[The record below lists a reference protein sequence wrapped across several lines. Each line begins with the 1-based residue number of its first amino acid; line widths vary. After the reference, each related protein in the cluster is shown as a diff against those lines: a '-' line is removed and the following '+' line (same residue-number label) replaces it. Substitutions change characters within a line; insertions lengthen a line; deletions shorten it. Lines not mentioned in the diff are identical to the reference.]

1 MYISYIDR
9 FQYRDDARVSHPRP
23 GIRLQPEKG
32 FDMNR
37 GSISLAA
44 LLWLI
49 IGFLVIYPLS
59 ILVLESFK
67 IAPTDTWG
75 IGNYLEF
82 FRDTYYLKTFAN
94 TLVLSSLVLLTAT
107 LFGVPLA
114 YILARYRQW
123 GKTVFTAL
131 ILLPIV
137 LPAYA
142 GVFAFIIFFGKY
154 GTVNLLLMDS
164 GLIEAP
170 INFIYGLHG
179 LVFVQALHMLPFIVL
194 GLSAGFTNIDPCF
207 EEAAEV
213 EGASGFRRF
222 FTVSLPL
229 CTPSYLAGA
238 VIVFLWPFTDWLTPL
253 ILGQVDF
260 LPSVAYI
267 NIAYHFT
274 DVHRKYLGI
283 VAVIVS
289 SLVCISLFLLA
300 RWWVERKKYTGLS
313 KGTTSEGRV
322 IEPSPLVKSGAY
334 LYMFFIAGLVLLI
347 PIVLGL
353 SAFSRR
359 WVLEP
364 FPTYWT
370 LDNFRL
376 ILLESPLLIK
386 NSFLFSGVALL
397 FGIAFGLPA
406 AYIIVRTQVPGKDAL
421 DFVITLMLAFPG
433 MAVGVAYLFG
443 FWEGIPLARY
453 WIIMPLA
460 LFARRLPY
468 FLRMAHSSYLQLDSS
483 LEEASEVSGVGKLRT
498 FFSISLPLLLKG
510 VLVGVV
516 MFFIMAFQEISTAIF
531 LYRGGWETLPIGI
544 YLNWHRGM
552 EFGIAAAMAFL
563 MIVITFILLLIISR
577 VAGGILKAAWG
588 PGGT

>member
-1 MYISYIDR
+1 MS
-9 FQYRDDARVSHPRP
+9 
-23 GIRLQPEKG
+23 
-32 FDMNR
+32 R
-37 GSISLAA
+37 GNFFLAA
-44 LLWLI
+44 LLWSI
-49 IGFLVIYPLS
+49 IAFLVLYPLS
-59 ILVLESFK
+59 ILMLESFK
-67 IAPTDTWG
+67 IAGTDNFG
-75 IGNYLEF
+75 IGNYLGF
-82 FRDTYYLKTFAN
+82 FQDTYYLKTFGN
-94 TLVLSSLVLLTAT
+94 TLVLSTLVLLTTT
-107 LFGVPLA
+107 LFGIPLS
-114 YILARYRQW
+114 YILARYRQH

-154 GTVNLLLMDS
+154 GTMNLLLMDA
-164 GLIEAP
+164 GLIEKP

-179 LVFVQALHMLPFIVL
+179 LVFIQSLHMLPFIVL
-194 GLSAGFTNIDPCF
+194 SLSAGFTNIDPSF

-213 EGASGFRRF
+213 EGASGFWRF
-222 FTVSLPL
+222 MTVTLPL
-229 CTPSYLAGA
+229 CTPTYLAGA

-253 ILGQVDF
+253 ILGQLDF

-274 DVHRKYLGI
+274 DMQRKYMGI
-283 VAVIVS
+283 VAVVVS
-289 SLVCISLFLLA
+289 SIVCITLFLLA

-322 IEPSPLVKSGAY
+322 IDPSTAVKVGSYAY
-334 LYMFFIAGLVLLI
+334 MIFIAALVLLI

-359 WVLEP
+359 WVFEP

-370 LDNFRL
+370 LDNFRV
-376 ILLESPLLIK
+376 ILMESPLLIK
-386 NSFLFSGVALL
+386 NSFLYSGIALL
-397 FGIAFGLPA
+397 FGIVFGLPA
-406 AYIIVRTQVPGKDAL
+406 AYLIVRTRVPGKDAL

-433 MAVGVAYLFG
+433 MAVGVSYLLA
-443 FWEGIPLARY
+443 FWRGIPLAQY

-468 FLRMAHSSYLQLDSS
+468 FLRMAHSSYLQLDVS
-483 LEEASEVSGVGKLRT
+483 LEEASEVSGAGKLRT
-498 FFSISLPLLLKG
+498 FTSISLPLLLKG
-510 VLVGVV
+510 ILVGVV

-563 MIVITFILLLIISR
+563 MIVITFILLLIIAR
-577 VAGGILKAAWG
+577 IGGGILKAAWQS
-588 PGGT
+588 GGK

>member
-1 MYISYIDR
+1 MS
-9 FQYRDDARVSHPRP
+9 
-23 GIRLQPEKG
+23 
-32 FDMNR
+32 R
-37 GSISLAA
+37 GNTFLAT
-44 LLWLI
+44 LLWLVLA
-49 IGFLVIYPLS
+49 FLVVYPLS
-59 ILVLESFK
+59 ILLGESFR
-67 IAPTDTWG
+67 IAGTDASG
-75 IGNYLEF
+75 LSNYLEF

-94 TLVLSSLVLLTAT
+94 TLVLSTLVLLTT
-107 LFGVPLA
+107 TVFGVPLA
-114 YILARYRQW
+114 YILARYRQR

-131 ILLPIV
+131 TLLPIV

-154 GTVNLLLMDS
+154 GTLNLFLTAA
-164 GLIEAP
+164 GLTKAP

-179 LVFVQALHMLPFIVL
+179 LVFVQSLHMLPFIVL
-194 GLSAGFTNIDPCF
+194 GLSAGFTNIDPSF

-213 EGASGFRRF
+213 EGASGFWRF
-222 FTVSLPL
+222 ITVTLPL
-229 CTPSYLAGA
+229 CAPSYLAGA

-274 DVHRKYLGI
+274 DMHRKSMGI
-283 VAVIVS
+283 VAVVVASI
-289 SLVCISLFLLA
+289 VCIGLFLLA

-322 IEPSPLVKSGAY
+322 IEPGPLLKFAAY
-334 LYMFFIAGLVLLI
+334 GYMFFIAAVVLLI
-347 PIVLGL
+347 PVVLGL
-353 SAFSRR
+353 AAFSRR

-364 FPTYWT
+364 LPTYWT

-376 ILLESPLLIK
+376 ILRDSPLYIR
-386 NSFLFSGVALL
+386 NSFLFSVIALL

-406 AYIIVRTQVPGKDAL
+406 AYIIVRTRVPGRNML

-433 MAVGVAYLFG
+433 MAVGVSYLLA
-443 FWEGIPLARY
+443 FWQSIPLARY
-453 WIIMPLA
+453 WLIMPLA

-468 FLRMAHSSYLQLDSS
+468 FLRMAHASYLQLDVS
-483 LEEASEVSGVGKLRT
+483 LEEASEVSGAGKLRT
-498 FFSISLPLLLKG
+498 FLNISLPLLLKG

-552 EFGIAAAMAFL
+552 EFGIAAAMAFV
-563 MIVITFILLLIISR
+563 MIVITFVLLLIISR
-577 VAGGILKAAWG
+577 IAGGILKAAWG

>member
-1 MYISYIDR
+1 MS
-9 FQYRDDARVSHPRP
+9 
-23 GIRLQPEKG
+23 
-32 FDMNR
+32 R
-37 GSISLAA
+37 GNISLAA
-44 LLWLI
+44 LLWLVI
-49 IGFLVIYPLS
+49 AFLLIYPLS

-67 IAPTDTWG
+67 IAGTDSWG
-75 IGNYLEF
+75 IKNYLEF
-82 FRDTYYLKTFAN
+82 FQDTYYLKTFGN
-94 TLVLSSLVLLTAT
+94 TLLLSTLVLLTT
-107 LFGVPLA
+107 TVFGVPLA
-114 YILARYRQW
+114 YILARYRHW

-137 LPAYA
+137 LPAFA

-154 GTVNLLLMDS
+154 GTLNLLLMET
-164 GLIEAP
+164 GLIKTP

-179 LVFVQALHMLPFIVL
+179 LVFIQSLHMLPFIVL

-222 FTVSLPL
+222 FTVTLPL
-229 CTPSYLAGA
+229 CTPTYLAGA

-253 ILGQVDF
+253 ILGQIDF
-260 LPSVAYI
+260 LPSTAYI

-274 DVHRKYLGI
+274 DMHRKYMGI
-283 VAVIVS
+283 VAVVVS
-289 SLVCISLFLLA
+289 SIVCITLFLLA

-322 IEPSPLVKSGAY
+322 IEPGGLVKLGAY

-353 SAFSRR
+353 AAFSRR

-370 LDNFRL
+370 LENFRV
-376 ILLESPLLIK
+376 ILLETPLLIQ
-386 NSFLFSGVALL
+386 NSFVFSGLALL

-406 AYIIVRTQVPGKDAL
+406 AYIIVRTRVPGRHAL

-433 MAVGVAYLFG
+433 IAVGVGYLLA
-443 FWEGIPLARY
+443 FWKGIPLATH

-468 FLRMAHSSYLQLDSS
+468 FLRMAHSSYLQLDIS
-483 LEEASEVSGVGKLRT
+483 LEEASEVSGAGKLRT
-498 FFSISLPLLLKG
+498 FLNISLPLLLKG

-577 VAGGILKAAWG
+577 IGGGILKAAWG
-588 PGGT
+588 PGET

>member
-1 MYISYIDR
+1 
-9 FQYRDDARVSHPRP
+9 
-23 GIRLQPEKG
+23 
-32 FDMNR
+32 MNR
-37 GSISLAA
+37 GNIFLSAILWSIIA
-44 LLWLI
+44 
-49 IGFLVIYPLS
+49 FLVVYPLS
-59 ILVLESFK
+59 ILLVESFK
-67 IAPTDTWG
+67 IAETGGWG
-75 IGNYLEF
+75 ISNYLEF
-82 FRDTYYLKTFAN
+82 FKDTYYLKTFGN
-94 TLVLSSLVLLTAT
+94 TLFLSTLVLLTTT
-107 LFGVPLA
+107 LFGIPLS
-114 YILARYRQW
+114 YILARYRQR

-142 GVFAFIIFFGKY
+142 GVFAFIIFFGRF
-154 GTVNLLLMDS
+154 GTVNLLLIDM
-164 GLIEAP
+164 GLIKEP

-179 LVFVQALHMLPFIVL
+179 LVFVQSLHMLPFIVL
-194 GLSAGFTNIDPCF
+194 SLSAGFTNIDPCF

-213 EGASGFRRF
+213 EGASGFWRF
-222 FTVSLPL
+222 LTVTLPL
-229 CTPSYLAGA
+229 CTPTYLAGA

-274 DVHRKYLGI
+274 DMHRKYMGI
-283 VAVIVS
+283 VAVVVS
-289 SLVCISLFLLA
+289 SIVCITLFLLA

-313 KGTTSEGRV
+313 KGTTAEGRV
-322 IEPSPLVKSGAY
+322 IEPSPLVKVGSY
-334 LYMFFIAGLVLLI
+334 VYMIFIALLVLLI

-353 SAFSRR
+353 AAFSRR

-364 FPTYWT
+364 FPSYWT
-370 LDNFRL
+370 LENFRL
-376 ILLESPLLIK
+376 ILLESPGLIM
-386 NSFLFSGVALL
+386 NSFKFSLIALL
-397 FGIAFGLPA
+397 FGIVFGLPA
-406 AYIIVRTQVPGKDAL
+406 AYLIVRTRMPGRDAL

-433 MAVGVAYLFG
+433 IAVGVSYLLG
-443 FWEGIPLARY
+443 FWKTTPVPLADY
-453 WIIMPLA
+453 WIIMALA

-468 FLRMAHSSYLQLDSS
+468 FLRMAHASYLQLDIS
-483 LEEASEVSGVGKLRT
+483 LEEASEVSGAGKIRT
-498 FFSISLPLLLKG
+498 FFNISLPLLLKG

-531 LYRGGWETLPIGI
+531 LYKGGWETLPIGI

-577 VAGGILKAAWG
+577 ISGGVLKAAWG

>member
-1 MYISYIDR
+1 
-9 FQYRDDARVSHPRP
+9 
-23 GIRLQPEKG
+23 
-32 FDMNR
+32 
-37 GSISLAA
+37 
-44 LLWLI
+44 
-49 IGFLVIYPLS
+49 
-59 ILVLESFK
+59 
-67 IAPTDTWG
+67 
-75 IGNYLEF
+75 
-82 FRDTYYLKTFAN
+82 
-94 TLVLSSLVLLTAT
+94 
-107 LFGVPLA
+107 
-114 YILARYRQW
+114 
-123 GKTVFTAL
+123 
-131 ILLPIV
+131 LPIV
-137 LPAYA
+137 LPAFA

-154 GTVNLLLMDS
+154 GTLNLLLMDT
-164 GLIEAP
+164 GLIKTP
-170 INFIYGLHG
+170 INFIYGIHG
-179 LVFVQALHMLPFIVL
+179 LVFVQSLHMLPFIVL

-222 FTVSLPL
+222 FTVTLPL
-229 CTPSYLAGA
+229 CTPTYMAGA

-274 DVHRKYLGI
+274 DVHRKFMGI

-289 SLVCISLFLLA
+289 SIVCIGLFLLA

-313 KGTTSEGRV
+313 KGTTAEGRV
-322 IEPSPLVKSGAY
+322 IEPSPLVKLGAY
-334 LYMFFIAGLVLLI
+334 VYMIFIAILVLLI

-359 WVLEP
+359 WVFEP

-370 LDNFRL
+370 LENFRV
-376 ILLESPLLIK
+376 ILLESPLLIQ
-386 NSFLFSGVALL
+386 NSFVYSGIALL

-406 AYIIVRTQVPGKDAL
+406 AYIIVRTRVPGRNAL

-433 MAVGVAYLFG
+433 IAVGVGYLLG
-443 FWEGIPLARY
+443 FWKGIPLAQY

-468 FLRMAHSSYLQLDSS
+468 FLRMAHSSYLQLDIS
-483 LEEASEVSGVGKLRT
+483 LEEASEVAGAGKLRT
-498 FFSISLPLLLKG
+498 FFNISLPLLIKG

>member
-1 MYISYIDR
+1 MS
-9 FQYRDDARVSHPRP
+9 
-23 GIRLQPEKG
+23 
-32 FDMNR
+32 R

-44 LLWLI
+44 LLWLVI
-49 IGFLVIYPLS
+49 AFLVLYPLS
-59 ILVLESFK
+59 ILVMESFK
-67 IAPTDTWG
+67 IAETGGWG

-82 FRDTYYLKTFAN
+82 FQDAYYLKTFVN
-94 TLVLSSLVLLTAT
+94 TLLLSTLVLLTT
-107 LFGVPLA
+107 TIFGVPLA
-114 YILARYRQW
+114 YILARYRHW

-137 LPAYA
+137 LPAFA

-154 GTVNLLLMDS
+154 GTVNLLLMEI
-164 GLIEAP
+164 GLTEQP

-179 LVFVQALHMLPFIVL
+179 LVFIQSLHMLPFIVL
-194 GLSAGFTNIDPCF
+194 GLAAGFTNIDPSF

-222 FTVSLPL
+222 FTVTLPL

-238 VIVFLWPFTDWLTPL
+238 VLVFLWPFTDWLTPL

-260 LPSVAYI
+260 LPSVSYI
-267 NIAYHFT
+267 NISYHFT
-274 DVHRKYLGI
+274 DMHRKHMGI
-283 VAVIVS
+283 VAVVVS
-289 SLVCISLFLLA
+289 SIVCISLFLLA
-300 RWWVERKKYTGLS
+300 RWWVEKKKYTGLS

-322 IEPSPLVKSGAY
+322 IEPSALVKSGAY
-334 LYMFFIAGLVLLI
+334 VYMIFISILVLLI

-359 WVLEP
+359 WVFEP

-370 LDNFRL
+370 LENFRL
-376 ILLESPLLIK
+376 ILLESPVLIK
-386 NSFLFSGVALL
+386 NSFLFSGIALI
-397 FGIAFGLPA
+397 FGIAFGLPV
-406 AYIIVRTQVPGKDAL
+406 AYLIVRTRVPGKDAL

-433 MAVGVAYLFG
+433 IAIGVSYILA
-443 FWEGIPLARY
+443 FWKGIPLAHY

-468 FLRMAHSSYLQLDSS
+468 FLRMAHASYLQLDPS
-483 LEEASEVSGVGKLRT
+483 LEEASEVSGAGKLRT
-498 FFSISLPLLLKG
+498 FFYISLPLLLKG

-563 MIVITFILLLIISR
+563 MIVITFILLLIISKI
-577 VAGGILKAAWG
+577 GGGVLKAAWG
-588 PGGT
+588 SGEK

>member
-1 MYISYIDR
+1 MS
-9 FQYRDDARVSHPRP
+9 
-23 GIRLQPEKG
+23 
-32 FDMNR
+32 R
-37 GSISLAA
+37 GNFFLATLLWSIIA
-44 LLWLI
+44 LLVL
-49 IGFLVIYPLS
+49 YPLS
-59 ILVLESFK
+59 ILMLESFK
-67 IAPTDTWG
+67 IAGTDNFG
-75 IGNYLEF
+75 IGNYLGF
-82 FRDTYYLKTFAN
+82 FQDTYYLKTFGN
-94 TLVLSSLVLLTAT
+94 TLVLSTLVLLTTT
-107 LFGVPLA
+107 LFGIPLS
-114 YILARYRQW
+114 YILARYRQH

-154 GTVNLLLMDS
+154 GTLNLLLMDT
-164 GLIEAP
+164 GLIAKP

-179 LVFVQALHMLPFIVL
+179 LVFIQSLHLLPFIVL
-194 GLSAGFTNIDPCF
+194 SLAAGFTNIDPSF

-213 EGASGFRRF
+213 EGASGFWRF
-222 FTVSLPL
+222 MTVTLPL
-229 CTPSYLAGA
+229 CTPTYLAGA

-274 DVHRKYLGI
+274 DMQRKYMGI
-283 VAVIVS
+283 VAVVIS
-289 SLVCISLFLLA
+289 SVVCIALFLLA

-322 IEPSPLVKSGAY
+322 IEPSAAIKVGSY
-334 LYMFFIAGLVLLI
+334 VYMIFIAALVLLI

-359 WVLEP
+359 WVFEP

-370 LDNFRL
+370 LDNFRV
-376 ILLESPLLIK
+376 ILMESPLLIK
-386 NSFLFSGVALL
+386 NSFLFSGIALV
-397 FGIAFGLPA
+397 FGIVFGLPA
-406 AYIIVRTQVPGKDAL
+406 AYLIVRTRMPGKDAL

-433 MAVGVAYLFG
+433 MAVGVSYLLA
-443 FWEGIPLARY
+443 FWRGIPLAQY

-468 FLRMAHSSYLQLDSS
+468 FLRMAHSSYLQLDVS
-483 LEEASEVSGVGKLRT
+483 LEEASEVSGAGKLRT
-498 FFSISLPLLLKG
+498 FTSISLPLLLKG

-563 MIVITFILLLIISR
+563 MIVITFILLLIIAR
-577 VAGGILKAAWG
+577 IGGGILKAAWQS
-588 PGGT
+588 GGK

>member
-1 MYISYIDR
+1 MS
-9 FQYRDDARVSHPRP
+9 
-23 GIRLQPEKG
+23 
-32 FDMNR
+32 R
-37 GSISLAA
+37 GNFLLASF
-44 LLWLI
+44 LWLVI
-49 IGFLVIYPLS
+49 ALLVIYPLS
-59 ILVLESFK
+59 ILLLESFK
-67 IAPTDTWG
+67 ITESGGGGWG
-75 IGNYLEF
+75 LANYIEF
-82 FRDTYYLKTFAN
+82 FQDTYYLKTFGN
-94 TLVLSSLVLLTAT
+94 TLLLSTLVLLTST
-107 LFGVPLA
+107 VFGIPLA
-114 YILARYRQW
+114 YILARYRQY
-123 GKTVFTAL
+123 GKTLFTAL

-142 GVFAFIIFFGKY
+142 GVFAFIIFFGKF
-154 GTVNLLLMDS
+154 GTVNLLLMNT
-164 GLIEAP
+164 GLIEKP
-170 INFIYGLHG
+170 LNFIYGYHG
-179 LVFVQALHMLPFIVL
+179 LVFIQALHMLPFIVL
-194 GLSAGFTNIDPCF
+194 SLSAGFTNIDPAF

-222 FTVSLPL
+222 ITVTLPL

-274 DVHRKYLGI
+274 DIHRKYMGI
-283 VAVIVS
+283 VAVVVS
-289 SLVCISLFLLA
+289 SVVCIGLFLVA

-322 IEPSPLVKSGAY
+322 IEPGVLLKSLSY
-334 LYMFFIAGLVLLI
+334 LYMIFIAALVLLI

-359 WVLEP
+359 WVFEP
-364 FPTYWT
+364 FPTHWT
-370 LDNFRL
+370 LENFKV
-376 ILLESPLLIK
+376 ILLETPLMIQ
-386 NSFLFSGVALL
+386 NSFVFSAIALAFGVL
-397 FGIAFGLPA
+397 FGLPA
-406 AYIIVRTQVPGKDAL
+406 AYLIVRTHVPGKNAM
-421 DFVITLMLAFPG
+421 DFMITLMLAFPG
-433 MAVGVAYLFG
+433 IAVGVSYLLA
-443 FWEGIPLARY
+443 FWKGIPLATH

-468 FLRMAHSSYLQLDSS
+468 FLRMAHSSYLQLDVS
-483 LEEASEVSGVGKLRT
+483 LEEASEVSGVGKFRT
-498 FFSISLPLLLKG
+498 FLSISLPLLLKG

-544 YLNWHRGM
+544 FLNWHRGM

-563 MIVITFILLLIISR
+563 MIVITFILLLIIAR
-577 VAGGILKAAWG
+577 IGGGILKAAWG
-588 PGGT
+588 PGTR

>member
-1 MYISYIDR
+1 MS
-9 FQYRDDARVSHPRP
+9 
-23 GIRLQPEKG
+23 
-32 FDMNR
+32 R
-37 GSISLAA
+37 GNISLATF
-44 LLWLI
+44 LWLVI
-49 IGFLVIYPLS
+49 AFFVVYPLSFLVIQ
-59 ILVLESFK
+59 SFK
-67 IAPTDTWG
+67 LTGTDIWSLA
-75 IGNYLEF
+75 NYLEF
-82 FRDTYYLKTFAN
+82 FQDTYYLKTFAN
-94 TLVLSSLVLLTAT
+94 TLWLSTLVLITT
-107 LFGVPLA
+107 TIFGVPLA
-114 YILARYRQW
+114 YILARYPQR
-123 GKTVFTAL
+123 GKTLFTAL

-142 GVFAFIIFFGKY
+142 GVFAFVIFFGKF
-154 GTVNLLLMDS
+154 GTLNLLLMEA
-164 GLIEAP
+164 GLIETP
-170 INFIYGLHG
+170 VNFIFGLHG

-213 EGASGFRRF
+213 EGASGLRRF

-274 DVHRKYLGI
+274 DMHRKTMGI
-283 VAVIVS
+283 VAVVVS
-289 SLVCISLFLLA
+289 SVVCITLFLLA
-300 RWWVERKKYTGLS
+300 RYWVERKKYTGLS

-322 IEPSPLVKSGAY
+322 IEPGPVVKVGAY
-334 LYMFFIAGLVLLI
+334 LYMLFISVLVLLV
-347 PIVLGL
+347 PFVLGL
-353 SAFSRR
+353 AAFSRR
-359 WVLEP
+359 WVFEP

-370 LDNFRL
+370 LDNFRA
-376 ILLESPLLIK
+376 ILMESPLLIQ
-386 NSFLFSGVALL
+386 NSFVYSAVALV
-397 FGIAFGLPA
+397 FGVAFGLPA
-406 AYIIVRTQVPGKDAL
+406 AYVIVRTKVPGKDAL

-433 MAVGVAYLFG
+433 MAVGVSYLLA
-443 FWEGIPLARY
+443 FWQGIPLATH

-483 LEEASEVSGVGKLRT
+483 LEEASEVSGVGKFRT
-498 FFSISLPLLLKG
+498 FLYISLPLLVKG

-577 VAGGILKAAWG
+577 IAGGILKAAWG
-588 PGGT
+588 PGSR

>member
-1 MYISYIDR
+1 MS
-9 FQYRDDARVSHPRP
+9 
-23 GIRLQPEKG
+23 
-32 FDMNR
+32 R
-37 GSISLAA
+37 GNISLAA
-44 LLWLI
+44 LLWLVI
-49 IGFLVIYPLS
+49 AFLVLYPMS
-59 ILVLESFK
+59 ILVLQSLK
-67 IAPTDTWG
+67 IAETDTWG
-75 IGNYLEF
+75 INNYLEF
-82 FRDTYYLKTFAN
+82 FQDTYYLKTFGN
-94 TLVLSSLVLLTAT
+94 TLLLSTLVLLTTT
-107 LFGVPLA
+107 LFGIPLA
-114 YILARYRQW
+114 YILARYRHW

-137 LPAYA
+137 LPAFA

-154 GTVNLLLMDS
+154 GTLNLLLMEI
-164 GLIEAP
+164 GLIKTP
-170 INFIYGLHG
+170 VNFIYGIHG
-179 LVFVQALHMLPFIVL
+179 LVFIQSLHMLPFIVL

-222 FTVSLPL
+222 FTVTLPL
-229 CTPSYLAGA
+229 CTPTYMAGA

-274 DVHRKYLGI
+274 DVHRKFMGI

-289 SLVCISLFLLA
+289 SIVCIGLFLLA

-313 KGTTSEGRV
+313 KGTTAEGRV
-322 IEPSPLVKSGAY
+322 IEPSPLVKLGAY
-334 LYMFFIAGLVLLI
+334 VYMIFIAILVLLI

-359 WVLEP
+359 WVFEP

-370 LDNFRL
+370 LENFRV
-376 ILLESPLLIK
+376 ILLESPLLIQ
-386 NSFLFSGVALL
+386 NSFVYSGIALL

-406 AYIIVRTQVPGKDAL
+406 AYIIVRTRVPGRNAL

-433 MAVGVAYLFG
+433 IAVGVGYLLG
-443 FWEGIPLARY
+443 FWKGIPLAQY

-468 FLRMAHSSYLQLDSS
+468 FLRMAHSSYLQLDIS
-483 LEEASEVSGVGKLRT
+483 LEEASEVAGAGKLRT
-498 FFSISLPLLLKG
+498 FFNISLPLLIKG

>member
-1 MYISYIDR
+1 MS
-9 FQYRDDARVSHPRP
+9 
-23 GIRLQPEKG
+23 
-32 FDMNR
+32 R
-37 GSISLAA
+37 GNFSLTAFLWAVIA
-44 LLWLI
+44 LL
-49 IGFLVIYPLS
+49 VVYPLS
-59 ILVLESFK
+59 ILVLESFR
-67 IAPTDTWG
+67 IAESAGWG
-75 IGNYLEF
+75 IHNYLEF
-82 FRDTYYLKTFAN
+82 FQDTYYLKTFGN
-94 TLVLSSLVLLTAT
+94 TLVLSTLVLLATT
-107 LFGVPLA
+107 LFGIPLS
-114 YILARYRQW
+114 YILARYRQR
-123 GKTVFTAL
+123 GKTLFTAL

-142 GVFAFIIFFGKY
+142 GVFAFIIFFGKF
-154 GTVNLLLMDS
+154 GTLNLLLMDT
-164 GLIEAP
+164 GIIKAP

-179 LVFVQALHMLPFIVL
+179 LVFVQSLHLLPFIVL
-194 GLSAGFTNIDPCF
+194 SLSAGFTTIDPSF

-222 FTVSLPL
+222 ITVTLPL
-229 CTPSYLAGA
+229 CTPTYLAGA
-238 VIVFLWPFTDWLTPL
+238 VIVFLWPFTDWLTPM

-274 DVHRKYLGI
+274 DVHRKYMGI
-283 VAVIVS
+283 VAVVVS
-289 SLVCISLFLLA
+289 SFVCIALFLLA
-300 RWWVERKKYTGLS
+300 RRWVERKKYTGLS

-322 IEPSPLVKSGAY
+322 IEPGAGIKWLSY
-334 LYMFFIAGLVLLI
+334 LYTFFISALVLLI

-353 SAFSRR
+353 AAFSRR
-359 WVLEP
+359 WVFEP

-370 LDNFRL
+370 LENFRV
-376 ILLESPLLIK
+376 ILLESPLLIR
-386 NSFLFSGVALL
+386 NSFVFSGIALV
-397 FGIAFGLPA
+397 FGMVFGLPA
-406 AYIIVRTQVPGKDAL
+406 AYLIVRTRVRGKDAL

-433 MAVGVAYLFG
+433 IAVGVSYLLG
-443 FWEGIPLARY
+443 FWKGIPLATH

-468 FLRMAHSSYLQLDSS
+468 FLRMAHSSYLQLDVS
-483 LEEASEVSGVGKLRT
+483 LEEASEVSGVGKFRT
-498 FFSISLPLLLKG
+498 FFYISLPLLIKG

-577 VAGGILKAAWG
+577 IGGGVLKAAWG
-588 PGGT
+588 PGGK

>member
-1 MYISYIDR
+1 MS
-9 FQYRDDARVSHPRP
+9 
-23 GIRLQPEKG
+23 
-32 FDMNR
+32 R
-37 GSISLAA
+37 GNISLAA

-49 IGFLVIYPLS
+49 IAFLVIYPLS

-67 IAPTDTWG
+67 IAETSNWG
-75 IGNYLEF
+75 IKNYLEF
-82 FRDTYYLKTFAN
+82 FQDTYYLKTFGN
-94 TLVLSSLVLLTAT
+94 TLLLSTLVLLTT
-107 LFGVPLA
+107 TVFGVPLA
-114 YILARYRQW
+114 YILARYRHW

-137 LPAYA
+137 LPAFA

-154 GTVNLLLMDS
+154 GTLNLLLMDT
-164 GLIEAP
+164 GLIKTP
-170 INFIYGLHG
+170 INFIYGIHG
-179 LVFVQALHMLPFIVL
+179 LVFVQSLHMLPFIVL

-222 FTVSLPL
+222 FTVTLPL

-238 VIVFLWPFTDWLTPL
+238 VLVFLWPFTDWLTPM

-260 LPSVAYI
+260 LPSTAYI

-274 DVHRKYLGI
+274 DMHRKYMGI
-283 VAVIVS
+283 VAVVVAAI
-289 SLVCISLFLLA
+289 VCITLFLLA

-322 IEPSPLVKSGAY
+322 IEPGPLVKSGAY
-334 LYMFFIAGLVLLI
+334 VYIIFISILVLLI

-359 WVLEP
+359 WVFEP
-364 FPTYWT
+364 LPTYWT
-370 LDNFRL
+370 LENFRV
-376 ILLESPLLIK
+376 ILLESPGLIK
-386 NSFLFSGVALL
+386 NSFLFSGIALF

-406 AYIIVRTQVPGKDAL
+406 AYLIVRTRVPGRDAL

-433 MAVGVAYLFG
+433 IAVGVSYLLA
-443 FWEGIPLARY
+443 FWKGIPLATY

-468 FLRMAHSSYLQLDSS
+468 FLRMAHSSYLQLDIS
-483 LEEASEVSGVGKLRT
+483 LEEASEVSGASRLRT
-498 FFSISLPLLLKG
+498 FFYISLPLLLKG

-544 YLNWHRGM
+544 FLNWHRGM

-563 MIVITFILLLIISR
+563 MIVITFVLLLIISR
-577 VAGGILKAAWG
+577 IGGGILKAAWG

>member
-1 MYISYIDR
+1 MT
-9 FQYRDDARVSHPRP
+9 
-23 GIRLQPEKG
+23 
-32 FDMNR
+32 R
-37 GSISLAA
+37 GNIFLSA
-44 LLWLI
+44 LLWSVI
-49 IGFLVIYPLS
+49 AFLVIYPLS
-59 ILVLESFK
+59 FLILESFK
-67 IAPTDTWG
+67 ITGTGSWG
-75 IGNYLEF
+75 IKNYLEF
-82 FRDTYYLKTFAN
+82 FQDTYYLKTFGN
-94 TLVLSSLVLLTAT
+94 TLLLSSLVLLTTT

-114 YILARYRQW
+114 YILARYRHG

-142 GVFAFIIFFGKY
+142 GVFAFVIFLGKY
-154 GTVNLLLMDS
+154 GTVNLLLMDT
-164 GLIEAP
+164 GLIEKP

-179 LVFVQALHMLPFIVL
+179 LVFIQSLHMLPFIVL
-194 GLSAGFTNIDPCF
+194 GLSAGFTTIDPSF

-213 EGASGFRRF
+213 EGASGFWRF
-222 FTVSLPL
+222 LTVTLPL

-260 LPSVAYI
+260 LPSVSYI

-274 DVHRKYLGI
+274 DVHRKYMGI
-283 VAVIVS
+283 VAVVVS
-289 SLVCISLFLLA
+289 SLVCIGIFLLA
-300 RWWVERKKYTGLS
+300 RWWVERRKYTGLS
-313 KGTTSEGRV
+313 KGTTAEGRV
-322 IEPSPLVKSGAY
+322 IDPSPLVKLGAY

-353 SAFSRR
+353 AAFSRR

-370 LDNFRL
+370 LENFKL
-376 ILLESPLLIK
+376 ILLESPLLIQ
-386 NSFLFSGVALL
+386 NSFVFSGIALV

-406 AYIIVRTQVPGKDAL
+406 AYLIVRTRVPGKDAL

-433 MAVGVAYLFG
+433 MAVGVSYLLA
-443 FWEGIPLARY
+443 FWNTIPIATH

-468 FLRMAHSSYLQLDSS
+468 FLRMAHSSYLQLDIS
-483 LEEASEVSGVGKLRT
+483 LEEASEVSGAGKVRT
-498 FFSISLPLLLKG
+498 FLNISLPLLIKG

-544 YLNWHRGM
+544 FLNWHRGM

-577 VAGGILKAAWG
+577 IGGGVLKAAWG

>member
-1 MYISYIDR
+1 MT
-9 FQYRDDARVSHPRP
+9 
-23 GIRLQPEKG
+23 
-32 FDMNR
+32 R
-37 GSISLAA
+37 GNATLTAF
-44 LLWLI
+44 LWAI
-49 IGFLVIYPLS
+49 IGFLVVYPLS
-59 ILVLESFK
+59 FLVLESFK
-67 IAPTDTWG
+67 IADTGGWG
-75 IGNYLEF
+75 IGNYFGF
-82 FRDTYYLKTFAN
+82 FKDAYYLKTFWN
-94 TLVLSSLVLLTAT
+94 TLVLGALVLLTST
-107 LFGVPLA
+107 VFGIPLA
-114 YILARYRQW
+114 YILARYRQR

-154 GTVNLLLMDS
+154 GTVNLLLMDA
-164 GLIEAP
+164 GLIENP

-179 LVFVQALHMLPFIVL
+179 LVFIQALHMLPFIVL
-194 GLSAGFTNIDPCF
+194 SLSAGITNIDPSF

-213 EGASGFRRF
+213 EGASGFRRLV
-222 FTVSLPL
+222 TVTLPL

-260 LPSVAYI
+260 LPSVSYI

-274 DVHRKYLGI
+274 DVHRKYMGI
-283 VAVIVS
+283 VAVVVS
-289 SLVCISLFLLA
+289 SVVCISLFLLA

-322 IEPSPLVKSGAY
+322 IEPGPVIKTGSY
-334 LYMFFIAGLVLLI
+334 LYMLFIAALVLLI
-347 PIVLGL
+347 PVVLGL

-359 WVLEP
+359 WVFEP

-370 LDNFRL
+370 LDNFRM
-376 ILLESPLLIK
+376 ILLESPRMIQ
-386 NSFLFSGVALL
+386 NSFVFSAVALC
-397 FGIAFGLPA
+397 FGILFGLPA
-406 AYIIVRTQVPGKDAL
+406 AYIIVRTKMPGRNAL

-433 MAVGVAYLFG
+433 MAVGVSYLLA
-443 FWEGIPLARY
+443 FWEGIPLATH

-483 LEEASEVSGVGKLRT
+483 LEEASEVSGAGKLKT
-498 FFSISLPLLLKG
+498 FLYISLPLLIKG

-577 VAGGILKAAWG
+577 IAGGILKAAWG

>member
-1 MYISYIDR
+1 MS
-9 FQYRDDARVSHPRP
+9 
-23 GIRLQPEKG
+23 
-32 FDMNR
+32 R
-37 GSISLAA
+37 GNISLAA
-44 LLWLI
+44 LLWLVI
-49 IGFLVIYPLS
+49 AFLVLYPMS
-59 ILVLESFK
+59 ILVLQSLK
-67 IAPTDTWG
+67 IVGTDTWG
-75 IGNYLEF
+75 INNYLEF
-82 FRDTYYLKTFAN
+82 FQDTYYLKTFGN
-94 TLVLSSLVLLTAT
+94 TLLLSTLVLLTTT
-107 LFGVPLA
+107 LFGIPLA
-114 YILARYRQW
+114 YILARYRHW

-137 LPAYA
+137 LPAFA

-154 GTVNLLLMDS
+154 GTLNLLLMET
-164 GLIEAP
+164 GLIKTP
-170 INFIYGLHG
+170 INFIYGIHG
-179 LVFVQALHMLPFIVL
+179 LVFVQSLHMLPFIVL

-222 FTVSLPL
+222 FTVTLPL
-229 CTPSYLAGA
+229 CTPTYMAGA

-274 DVHRKYLGI
+274 DVHRKFMGI

-289 SLVCISLFLLA
+289 SIVCIGLFLLA
-300 RWWVERKKYTGLS
+300 RWWVEKKKYTGLS
-313 KGTTSEGRV
+313 KGTTAEGRV
-322 IEPSPLVKSGAY
+322 IEPGPLVKLGAY
-334 LYMFFIAGLVLLI
+334 VYMIFIAVLVLLI

-359 WVLEP
+359 WVFEP

-370 LDNFRL
+370 LENFRL
-376 ILLESPLLIK
+376 ILLESPLLIQ
-386 NSFLFSGVALL
+386 NSFVFSGIALL

-406 AYIIVRTQVPGKDAL
+406 AYIIVRTRVPGRNAL

-433 MAVGVAYLFG
+433 IAVGVGYLLA
-443 FWEGIPLARY
+443 FWKGIPLATY

-468 FLRMAHSSYLQLDSS
+468 FLRMAHSSYLQLDIS
-483 LEEASEVSGVGKLRT
+483 LEEASEVSGAGKLRT
-498 FFSISLPLLLKG
+498 FFNISLPLLIKG

>member
-1 MYISYIDR
+1 MTR
-9 FQYRDDARVSHPRP
+9 GNVS
-23 GIRLQPEKG
+23 LTA
-32 FDMNR
+32 F
-37 GSISLAA
+37 
-44 LLWLI
+44 LWSVI
-49 IGFLVIYPLS
+49 AFLVIYPLS
-59 ILVLESFK
+59 VLVIESFK
-67 IAPTDTWG
+67 IAGSTGWG
-75 IGNYLEF
+75 LANYLGF
-82 FRDTYYLKTFAN
+82 FKDTYYLKTFWN
-94 TLVLSSLVLLTAT
+94 TLVLSTLVLLTTT

-114 YILARYRQW
+114 YILARYRHR

-137 LPAYA
+137 LPAFA
-142 GVFAFIIFFGKY
+142 GVFAFIIFFGKF
-154 GTVNLLLMDS
+154 GTLNLILMES
-164 GLIEAP
+164 GLIKAP
-170 INFIYGLHG
+170 INFIYGTHG
-179 LVFVQALHMLPFIVL
+179 LVFIQSLHLLPFIVL
-194 GLSAGFTNIDPCF
+194 SLSAGFTNIDPAF

-213 EGASGFRRF
+213 EGASGFWRF
-222 FTVSLPL
+222 ITVTLPL

-253 ILGQVDF
+253 ILGKVDF

-274 DVHRKYLGI
+274 DMHRKYMGI
-283 VAVIVS
+283 VAVVVS
-289 SLVCISLFLLA
+289 SVVCIVLFVLA
-300 RWWVERKKYTGLS
+300 RRWVERKKYTGLS

-322 IEPSPLVKSGAY
+322 IEPGPVIKYGSY
-334 LYMFFIAGLVLLI
+334 LYMLAISFVVLLI

-359 WVLEP
+359 WVFEP

-370 LDNFRL
+370 LDNFRA
-376 ILLESPLLIK
+376 IFFESPLLIK
-386 NSFLFSGVALL
+386 NSFLFSGIALV
-397 FGIAFGLPA
+397 FGVVFGLMA
-406 AYIIVRTQVPGKDAL
+406 AYVIVRTRIWGTNAL

-433 MAVGVAYLFG
+433 MAVGVSYMLA
-443 FWEGIPLARY
+443 FWKDIPLATH

-468 FLRMAHSSYLQLDSS
+468 FLRMAHSSYLQLDIS
-483 LEEASEVSGVGKLRT
+483 LEEASEVSGVGKFKT
-498 FFSISLPLLLKG
+498 FFYISLPLLIKG

-577 VAGGILKAAWG
+577 IGGGIMKAAWG
-588 PGGT
+588 PGPGGKR

>member
-1 MYISYIDR
+1 MSRRNFY
-9 FQYRDDARVSHPRP
+9 
-23 GIRLQPEKG
+23 
-32 FDMNR
+32 
-37 GSISLAA
+37 LAA
-44 LLWLI
+44 FLWSVI
-49 IGFLVIYPLS
+49 IFLVIYPLS
-59 ILVLESFK
+59 YLVLESFK
-67 IAPTDTWG
+67 NAKTGSWDIY
-75 IGNYLEF
+75 NYLEF
-82 FRDTYYLKTFAN
+82 FKDAYYLKTFGN
-94 TLVLSSLVLLTAT
+94 TLVLSSLVLLTTT

-154 GTVNLLLMDS
+154 GTLNLLLVDS
-164 GLIEAP
+164 GLIKTP

-179 LVFVQALHMLPFIVL
+179 LVFIQALHMLPFIVL
-194 GLSAGFTNIDPCF
+194 SLSAGFTNIDPSF

-213 EGASGFRRF
+213 EGASGFWRF
-222 FTVSLPL
+222 FTVTLPL

-274 DVHRKYLGI
+274 DVQRKYMGI
-283 VAVIVS
+283 VAVVVS
-289 SLVCISLFLLA
+289 SIVCISLFLFA
-300 RWWVERKKYTGLS
+300 RWWVEKRKYTGLS

-322 IEPSPLVKSGAY
+322 IEPGPLVKTISY
-334 LYMFFIAGLVLLI
+334 QYMFFIAALVLII
-347 PIVLGL
+347 PVVLGL
-353 SAFSRR
+353 AAFSRR

-364 FPTYWT
+364 LPTYWT
-370 LDNFRL
+370 LENFRV
-376 ILLESPLLIK
+376 ILMETPLLIK
-386 NSFLFSGVALL
+386 NSFLFSGIALL
-397 FGIAFGLPA
+397 FGIVFGLPA
-406 AYIIVRTQVPGKDAL
+406 AYLIVRTHVPGRNAL

-433 MAVGVAYLFG
+433 MAVGVSYLLA
-443 FWEGIPLARY
+443 FWNNIPLATY

-468 FLRMAHSSYLQLDSS
+468 FLRMAHSSYLQLDVS
-483 LEEASEVSGVGKLRT
+483 LEEVSEVSGVGKFRT
-498 FFSISLPLLLKG
+498 FLNISLPLLIKG

-563 MIVITFILLLIISR
+563 MIVLTFILLLIIAR
-577 VAGGILKAAWG
+577 LGGGILKAAWG
-588 PGGT
+588 PGSR

>member
-1 MYISYIDR
+1 MS
-9 FQYRDDARVSHPRP
+9 
-23 GIRLQPEKG
+23 
-32 FDMNR
+32 R
-37 GSISLAA
+37 GNISLAA
-44 LLWLI
+44 LLWLVI
-49 IGFLVIYPLS
+49 AFLVLYPMS
-59 ILVLESFK
+59 ILVLQSFK
-67 IAPTDTWG
+67 IAETDTWG
-75 IGNYLEF
+75 INNYLEF
-82 FRDTYYLKTFAN
+82 FQDTYYLKTFGN
-94 TLVLSSLVLLTAT
+94 TLLLSTLVLLTT
-107 LFGVPLA
+107 TVFGIPLA
-114 YILARYRQW
+114 YILARYRHW

-137 LPAYA
+137 LPAFA

-154 GTVNLLLMDS
+154 GTLNLLLMDT
-164 GLIEAP
+164 GLIKTP
-170 INFIYGLHG
+170 INFIYGIHG
-179 LVFVQALHMLPFIVL
+179 LVFVQSLHMLPFIVL

-222 FTVSLPL
+222 ITVTLPL
-229 CTPSYLAGA
+229 CTPTYMAGA

-274 DVHRKYLGI
+274 DVHRKFMGI

-289 SLVCISLFLLA
+289 SIVCISLFLLA

-313 KGTTSEGRV
+313 KGTTAEGRV
-322 IEPSPLVKSGAY
+322 IEPSPLVKLGAY
-334 LYMFFIAGLVLLI
+334 VYMIFIAILVLLI

-359 WVLEP
+359 WVFEP

-370 LDNFRL
+370 LENFRV
-376 ILLESPLLIK
+376 ILLESPLLIQ
-386 NSFLFSGVALL
+386 NSFVFSGVALL

-406 AYIIVRTQVPGKDAL
+406 AYIIVRTRVPGRNAL

-433 MAVGVAYLFG
+433 IAVGVGYLLG
-443 FWEGIPLARY
+443 FWKGIPLAQY

-468 FLRMAHSSYLQLDSS
+468 FLRMAHSSYLQLDIS
-483 LEEASEVSGVGKLRT
+483 LEEASEVSGAGKLRT
-498 FFSISLPLLLKG
+498 FFYISLPLLVKG

-544 YLNWHRGM
+544 FLNWHRGM

>member
-1 MYISYIDR
+1 
-9 FQYRDDARVSHPRP
+9 VT
-23 GIRLQPEKG
+23 
-32 FDMNR
+32 R
-37 GSISLAA
+37 GNILLST
-44 LLWLI
+44 LLWSI
-49 IGFLVIYPLS
+49 IAFLVLYPLS
-59 ILVLESFK
+59 ILLVESFK
-67 IAPTDTWG
+67 IAGTGGWG
-75 IGNYLEF
+75 ISNYLEF
-82 FRDTYYLKTFAN
+82 FKDTYYLKTFGN
-94 TLVLSSLVLLTAT
+94 TLFLSTLVLLTTT
-107 LFGVPLA
+107 LFGIPLS
-114 YILARYRQW
+114 YILARYRQR

-142 GVFAFIIFFGKY
+142 GVFAFIIFFGRF
-154 GTVNLLLMDS
+154 GTVNLLLIDM
-164 GLIEAP
+164 GLIKEP

-179 LVFVQALHMLPFIVL
+179 LVFVQSLHMLPFIVL
-194 GLSAGFTNIDPCF
+194 SLSAGFTNIDPCF

-213 EGASGFRRF
+213 EGASGFWRF
-222 FTVSLPL
+222 LTVTLPL
-229 CTPSYLAGA
+229 CTPTYLAGA

-274 DVHRKYLGI
+274 DMHRKYMGI
-283 VAVIVS
+283 VAVVVS
-289 SLVCISLFLLA
+289 SIVCITLFLLA

-313 KGTTSEGRV
+313 KGTTAEGRV
-322 IEPSPLVKSGAY
+322 IEPSPLVKVGSY
-334 LYMFFIAGLVLLI
+334 VYMIFIALLVLLI

-353 SAFSRR
+353 AAFSRR

-364 FPTYWT
+364 LPTYWT
-370 LDNFRL
+370 LENFRL
-376 ILLESPLLIK
+376 ILLESPGLIM
-386 NSFLFSGVALL
+386 NSFKFSLIALL
-397 FGIAFGLPA
+397 FGIVFGLPA
-406 AYIIVRTQVPGKDAL
+406 AYLIVRTRMPGRDAL

-433 MAVGVAYLFG
+433 IAVGVSYLLG
-443 FWEGIPLARY
+443 FWKTTPVPLADY
-453 WIIMPLA
+453 WIIMALA

-468 FLRMAHSSYLQLDSS
+468 FLRMAHASYLQLDIS
-483 LEEASEVSGVGKLRT
+483 LEEASEVSGAGKIRT
-498 FFSISLPLLLKG
+498 FFNISLPLLLKG

-531 LYRGGWETLPIGI
+531 LYKGGWETLPIGI

-577 VAGGILKAAWG
+577 ISGGVLKAAWAVILS
-588 PGGT
+588 

>member
-1 MYISYIDR
+1 MS
-9 FQYRDDARVSHPRP
+9 
-23 GIRLQPEKG
+23 
-32 FDMNR
+32 R
-37 GSISLAA
+37 GNIFLAS
-44 LLWLI
+44 LLWSVI
-49 IGFLVIYPLS
+49 AFLVVYPLS
-59 ILVLESFK
+59 ILMLESFK
-67 IAPTDTWG
+67 IADTGTRG
-75 IGNYLEF
+75 ISNYLEF
-82 FRDTYYLKTFAN
+82 FHDAYYLKIFGN
-94 TLVLSSLVLLTAT
+94 TLVLSTLVLLTT
-107 LFGVPLA
+107 TVFGVPLS
-114 YILARYRQW
+114 YILARYRHW

-154 GTVNLLLMDS
+154 GTLNLLLMDV
-164 GLIEAP
+164 GLIKTP

-179 LVFVQALHMLPFIVL
+179 LVFIQTLHMLPFIAL
-194 GLSAGFTNIDPCF
+194 SLSAGFTNIDPSL

-213 EGASGFRRF
+213 EGASGFWRF
-222 FTVSLPL
+222 FTVTLPL

-253 ILGQVDF
+253 ILGQVDY
-260 LPSVAYI
+260 LPSIAYI

-274 DVHRKYLGI
+274 DMHRKYMGI
-283 VAVIVS
+283 VAVVVS
-289 SLVCISLFLLA
+289 STVCITLFLLA
-300 RWWVERKKYTGLS
+300 KWWVERKKYTGLS

-322 IEPSPLVKSGAY
+322 IEPGPLMKVGSY
-334 LYMFFIAGLVLLI
+334 VYMVCIAVLVLLI
-347 PIVLGL
+347 PVVLGL
-353 SAFSRR
+353 AAFSRR
-359 WVLEP
+359 WVFEP
-364 FPTYWT
+364 WPTYWT

-376 ILLESPLLIK
+376 ILLETPLLIQ
-386 NSFLFSGVALL
+386 NSFVFSGVALL

-406 AYIIVRTQVPGKDAL
+406 AYLIVRTRVPGKDAL

-433 MAVGVAYLFG
+433 MAVGVSYLLA
-443 FWEGIPLARY
+443 FWRGIPLATH
-453 WIIMPLA
+453 WVIMPLA

-468 FLRMAHSSYLQLDSS
+468 FLRMAHSSYLQLDIS
-483 LEEASEVSGVGKLRT
+483 LEEASEVSGAGKLRT
-498 FFSISLPLLLKG
+498 FLNISLPLLLKG

-563 MIVITFILLLIISR
+563 MIVVTFILLLIISR
-577 VAGGILKAAWG
+577 ISGGVLKAAWG

>member
-1 MYISYIDR
+1 MS
-9 FQYRDDARVSHPRP
+9 
-23 GIRLQPEKG
+23 
-32 FDMNR
+32 R
-37 GSISLAA
+37 GNFFLAA
-44 LLWLI
+44 LLWSI
-49 IGFLVIYPLS
+49 IAFLVIYPLS
-59 ILVLESFK
+59 FLILESFK
-67 IAPTDTWG
+67 IAGTENFG
-75 IGNYLEF
+75 IGNYVGF
-82 FRDTYYLKTFAN
+82 FQDTYYLKTFGN
-94 TLVLSSLVLLTAT
+94 TLVLSTFVLLTT
-107 LFGVPLA
+107 TVFGIPLS
-114 YILARYRQW
+114 YILARYRQH
-123 GKTVFTAL
+123 GKTIFTAL

-154 GTVNLLLMDS
+154 GTVNLLLMDW
-164 GLIEAP
+164 GLIEKP

-179 LVFVQALHMLPFIVL
+179 LVFIQSLHMLPFIVL
-194 GLSAGFTNIDPCF
+194 SLSAGFTNIDPSF

-213 EGASGFRRF
+213 EGASGFWRF
-222 FTVSLPL
+222 MTVTLPL
-229 CTPSYLAGA
+229 CTPTYLAGA

-274 DVHRKYLGI
+274 DMQRKYMGI
-283 VAVIVS
+283 VAVVVS
-289 SLVCISLFLLA
+289 SVVCIALFLLA

-322 IEPSPLVKSGAY
+322 IEPSTPVKVGSY
-334 LYMFFIAGLVLLI
+334 LYMIFIATLVLLI
-347 PIVLGL
+347 PVVLGL

-359 WVLEP
+359 WVFEP

-370 LDNFRL
+370 LDNFRV
-376 ILLESPLLIK
+376 ILMESPLLIK
-386 NSFLFSGVALL
+386 NSFLFSGIALV
-397 FGIAFGLPA
+397 FGIIFGLPA
-406 AYIIVRTQVPGKDAL
+406 AYLIVRTRVPGKDAL

-433 MAVGVAYLFG
+433 MAVGVSYLLA
-443 FWEGIPLARY
+443 FWRGIPLAQY

-468 FLRMAHSSYLQLDSS
+468 FLRMAHSSYLQLDVS
-483 LEEASEVSGVGKLRT
+483 LEEASEVSGAGKLRT
-498 FFSISLPLLLKG
+498 FTSISLPLLLKG

-563 MIVITFILLLIISR
+563 MIVITFILLLIIAR
-577 VAGGILKAAWG
+577 IGGGILKAAWQS
-588 PGGT
+588 GGK

>member
-1 MYISYIDR
+1 MS
-9 FQYRDDARVSHPRP
+9 
-23 GIRLQPEKG
+23 
-32 FDMNR
+32 R
-37 GSISLAA
+37 GNFSLTAFLWA
-44 LLWLI
+44 VIVLL
-49 IGFLVIYPLS
+49 VVYPLS
-59 ILVLESFK
+59 ILVVESFRL
-67 IAPTDTWG
+67 AESGGWG
-75 IGNYLEF
+75 IHNYLEF
-82 FRDTYYLKTFAN
+82 FQDTYYLKTFSN
-94 TLVLSSLVLLTAT
+94 TFLLSTLVLVTTT
-107 LFGVPLA
+107 LFGIPLS
-114 YILARYRQW
+114 YILARYRQR
-123 GKTVFTAL
+123 GKTLFTAL

-142 GVFAFIIFFGKY
+142 GVFAFVIFFGKF
-154 GTVNLLLMDS
+154 GTLNLLLMDY
-164 GLIEAP
+164 GIIRTP

-179 LVFVQALHMLPFIVL
+179 LVFVQSLHLLPFIVL
-194 GLSAGFTNIDPCF
+194 SLSAGFTTIDPSF

-222 FTVSLPL
+222 ITVTLPL
-229 CTPSYLAGA
+229 CTPTYLAGA
-238 VIVFLWPFTDWLTPL
+238 VIVFLWPFTDWLTPM

-274 DVHRKYLGI
+274 DVHRKYMGI
-283 VAVIVS
+283 VAVVIS
-289 SLVCISLFLLA
+289 SLVCISLFLVA

-322 IEPSPLVKSGAY
+322 IEPGPVIRSLST
-334 LYMFFIAGLVLLI
+334 LYTLFISALVLLI

-353 SAFSRR
+353 AAFSRR
-359 WVLEP
+359 WVFEP
-364 FPTYWT
+364 FPTHWT
-370 LDNFRL
+370 LENFRA
-376 ILLESPLLIK
+376 ILLESPLLIQ
-386 NSFLFSGVALL
+386 NSFVFSFIALL
-397 FGIAFGLPA
+397 FGMAFGLPA
-406 AYIIVRTQVPGKDAL
+406 AYLIVRTRVRGKDAL

-433 MAVGVAYLFG
+433 IAVGVSYMLG
-443 FWEGIPLARY
+443 FWEGLLPLATH

-468 FLRMAHSSYLQLDSS
+468 FLRMAHSSYLQLDVS
-483 LEEASEVSGVGKLRT
+483 LEEASEVSGVGKFRT
-498 FFSISLPLLLKG
+498 FFYISLPLLLKG

-577 VAGGILKAAWG
+577 VGGGVLKAAWG
-588 PGGT
+588 PGTK